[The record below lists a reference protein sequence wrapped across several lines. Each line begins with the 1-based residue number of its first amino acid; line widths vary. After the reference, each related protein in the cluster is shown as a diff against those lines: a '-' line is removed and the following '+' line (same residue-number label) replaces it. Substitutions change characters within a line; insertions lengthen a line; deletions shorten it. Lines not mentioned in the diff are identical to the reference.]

1 MLSTQQSARPPL
13 SMLSSSVM
21 GLGMSVDTAYAF
33 LKTKKTLSYTSARVS
48 KRVCLAAYSTPYFV
62 PDTMGYRPLPLQIKL
77 CVSGRWR
84 FDCTTSYKLKHVYC
98 EFLIN
103 AHPGEYYRGAV
114 FYCSP
119 PSWKDT
125 GFPAPAAPMVP
136 MPLVFYFTSDKVTHA
151 QCMHAAALP

>member
-1 MLSTQQSARPPL
+1 MRMLSTQQSARPPL

-33 LKTKKTLSYTSARVS
+33 LKTTKTVSYTSARVS

-84 FDCTTSYKLKHVYC
+84 FDWLWRLCHRDGKVPEVEHEAGLLVDVVVDP
-98 EFLIN
+98 
-103 AHPGEYYRGAV
+103 AHPLQYQLAHIVYRELGVPSAIAV
-114 FYCSP
+114 
-119 PSWKDT
+119 
-125 GFPAPAAPMVP
+125 G
-136 MPLVFYFTSDKVTHA
+136 
-151 QCMHAAALP
+151 

>member
-33 LKTKKTLSYTSARVS
+33 LKTTKTVSYTSARVS

-84 FDCTTSYKLKHVYC
+84 FDCVYVSSIRTSLPPEAPDACAHGSVVLILAHLCAVCSRLSHEVKSSHFNEGYTTLKL
-98 EFLIN
+98 
-103 AHPGEYYRGAV
+103 
-114 FYCSP
+114 
-119 PSWKDT
+119 
-125 GFPAPAAPMVP
+125 
-136 MPLVFYFTSDKVTHA
+136 
-151 QCMHAAALP
+151 